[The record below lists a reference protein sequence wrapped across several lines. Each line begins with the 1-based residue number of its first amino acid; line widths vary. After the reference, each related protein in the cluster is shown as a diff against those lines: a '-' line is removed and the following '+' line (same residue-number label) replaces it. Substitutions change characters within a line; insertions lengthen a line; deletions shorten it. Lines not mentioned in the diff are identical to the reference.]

1 MSEKAESV
9 PYTTEVYDSSQRPH
23 PIVEEFRALIH
34 YKELVIQSISRAIK
48 TRYKRS
54 ALGVL
59 WTMLN
64 PLLMMVV
71 LTVVFSQI
79 FRFSVEHYPVYILCG
94 IVIWNFF
101 SGSTSGAMGE
111 MLWSGEL
118 LTRIYVPKSI
128 FTVSSIGTGLLNLL
142 LSLIPLFLISIAL
155 GVPITPALL
164 LTPLAVLIV
173 TGFALGMGLL
183 LSTITV
189 FFADMLP
196 VYEVILRIWF
206 YATPIIYPLE
216 IVPERLLWLI
226 KLNPMYYM
234 VELFRQPLLNGTVPE
249 LNCWLIAA
257 GSALISLIVGSI
269 VFTSKSNDY
278 AYRL

>member
-128 FTVSSIGTGLLNLL
+128 FTVSSIGTGLLNLM

-249 LNCWLIAA
+249 LNYWLIAA

-278 AYRL
+278 AYQL

>member
-249 LNCWLIAA
+249 LNYWLIAA

>member
-1 MSEKAESV
+1 
-9 PYTTEVYDSSQRPH
+9 
-23 PIVEEFRALIH
+23 
-34 YKELVIQSISRAIK
+34 
-48 TRYKRS
+48 
-54 ALGVL
+54 
-59 WTMLN
+59 
-64 PLLMMVV
+64 
-71 LTVVFSQI
+71 
-79 FRFSVEHYPVYILCG
+79 
-94 IVIWNFF
+94 
-101 SGSTSGAMGE
+101 MGE

-249 LNCWLIAA
+249 LNYWLIAA
-257 GSALISLIVGSI
+257 GSALIPS
-269 VFTSKSNDY
+269 
-278 AYRL
+278 

>member
-23 PIVEEFRALIH
+23 PIVEEFHALIH
-34 YKELVIQSISRAIK
+34 YNELILQSISRAIK

-94 IVIWNFF
+94 IVIWNFY

-164 LTPLAVLIV
+164 VTPLAILIL

-249 LNCWLIAA
+249 LNYWLIAA
-257 GSALISLIVGSI
+257 GSALLSLIVGSI

>member
-1 MSEKAESV
+1 
-9 PYTTEVYDSSQRPH
+9 
-23 PIVEEFRALIH
+23 
-34 YKELVIQSISRAIK
+34 
-48 TRYKRS
+48 
-54 ALGVL
+54 
-59 WTMLN
+59 MLN

-249 LNCWLIAA
+249 LNYWLIAA